1 MRKTVLF
8 SLTLLFS
15 CAALFAQKKETNPF
29 TEKGSSDPIAKATL
43 DKVKKNYQSYK
54 SLEAT
59 FTLDIELAEQ
69 PKETQKGKIA
79 QQGDK
84 YILDLGGQN
93 IISDGKSIWMVM
105 PRNKEVQVSNVP
117 SKDEEGSILTP
128 QALFRF
134 YEKGSYIYAVVNEY
148 TEAGK
153 ALQQIEF
160 KPTDRNS
167 EYSKIRLTVEKK
179 TASVTSIKAFSKDG
193 SRYTFNITKL
203 TPNKTFD
210 ANYFAFNKAKYP
222 GYHIEDLRD

>member
-1 MRKTVLF
+1 MKKTMLF
-8 SLTLLFS
+8 TTALLL
-15 CAALFAQKKETNPF
+15 AATGLFAQKQANQF
-29 TEKGSSDPIAKATL
+29 TKKGDNDPAAKAIL
-43 DKVKKNYQSYK
+43 DKVKKNHQSYK
-54 SLEAT
+54 SLEAN
-59 FTLDIELAEQ
+59 FTLEIELAEQ
-69 PKETQKGKIA
+69 PKEVQKGKIA

-84 YILDLGGQN
+84 YFLDMGPQQVLC
-93 IISDGKSIWMVM
+93 DGKAIWMVL
-105 PRNKEVQVSNVP
+105 PKNKEVQVNNMP
-117 SKDEEGSILTP
+117 SKEEETSILTP

-134 YEKGSYIYAVVNEY
+134 YEKGGYIYALINEY

-179 TASVTSIKAFSKDG
+179 TASVANIKVFSKDG

-203 TPNKTFD
+203 TPNKAFD

-222 GYHIEDLRD
+222 GYHIEDLRE